1 MGLIFVEGHINGKL
15 AHKITVMHAW
25 VHFHVNFDPRK
36 FKSCLMVFT
45 INLVNLRLEQFLW
58 LLTSGITKCR
68 NKRTFAS
75 LFLNNFPQSCF
86 IANTH
91 THRMYL

>member
-45 INLVNLRLEQFLW
+45 EFKARTIFYGFSRLE
-58 LLTSGITKCR
+58 LLNVEISVLLPPY
-68 NKRTFAS
+68 S
-75 LFLNNFPQSCF
+75 
-86 IANTH
+86 
-91 THRMYL
+91 